1 MDFNQHSCN
10 LEVTKK
16 AFSLNWFLGVTSS
29 KVHELMREAQKETTN
44 FMIEDIADHYG
55 VKNINNLTQK
65 YVKMNNIEEMVE
77 MEPNSREQY
86 RLNNS

>member
-1 MDFNQHSCN
+1 
-10 LEVTKK
+10 
-16 AFSLNWFLGVTSS
+16 
-29 KVHELMREAQKETTN
+29 MREAQKETTN